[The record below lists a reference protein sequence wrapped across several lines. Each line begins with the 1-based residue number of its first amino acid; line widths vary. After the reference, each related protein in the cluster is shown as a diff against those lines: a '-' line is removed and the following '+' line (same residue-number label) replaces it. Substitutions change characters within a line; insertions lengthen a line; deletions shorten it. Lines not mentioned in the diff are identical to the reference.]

1 MSVFSAR
8 LSASPAVKLG
18 AYGVLLVGLLGGGA
32 AVGAAFGPDPHHAV
46 TRHP

>member
-8 LSASPAVKLG
+8 LFASPAVKLG

-32 AVGAAFGPDPHHAV
+32 GEDDAIVACWARRFE
-46 TRHP
+46 